1 MARGDLPFNRLEL
14 NLQPIHRRRTRVR
27 AEVGVPLNDRRPGAP
42 TCRSEKGNFSTAS
55 TESPPENDIVLVDSA
70 EVALGVQ
77 HAFSAKVRAVR
88 LAVSV
93 SRPGAWKFRWSRA
106 VLRES
111 MPPSDV
117 RGAIS
122 H

>member
-1 MARGDLPFNRLEL
+1 
-14 NLQPIHRRRTRVR
+14 
-27 AEVGVPLNDRRPGAP
+27 
-42 TCRSEKGNFSTAS
+42 
-55 TESPPENDIVLVDSA
+55 VLVDGA
-70 EVALGVQ
+70 EVVLGVQ

-93 SRPGAWKFRWSRA
+93 SRPGAWKRWSRA